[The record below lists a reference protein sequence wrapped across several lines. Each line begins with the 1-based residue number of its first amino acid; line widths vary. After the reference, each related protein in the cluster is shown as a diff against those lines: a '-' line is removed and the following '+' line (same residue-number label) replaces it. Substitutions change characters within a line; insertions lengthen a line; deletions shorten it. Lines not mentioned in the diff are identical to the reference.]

1 MFTWEDVNEV
11 KAVKDTHDNGLESLK
26 TEQTNRVVLDYRS
39 SAWQDFHT
47 ILVNNGYKVETEVIG
62 DSIWFT
68 WWGKE

>member
-11 KAVKDTHDNGLESLK
+11 KAVKDAHDNWLESLK

-47 ILVNNGYKVETEVIG
+47 ILVANGYKVETEVIG

-68 WWGKE
+68 W